1 MEPSVER
8 VPRFEIS
15 IGCLDQ
21 VGVPPVLSDTE
32 IRAPKPAEKPYKKH
46 DTKALFMLVKPN
58 GAKLW
63 RFKYAIAGVPKG
75 ISLGIYPDVSLKR
88 ARGKRDDARGDWS

>member
-1 MEPSVER
+1 VEARSITLLERPALEP
-8 VPRFEIS
+8 
-15 IGCLDQ
+15 
-21 VGVPPVLSDTE
+21 
-32 IRAPKPAEKPYKKH
+32 PKPVELEFARDTYKKH

-88 ARGKRDDARGDWS
+88 AREKRDDARGD

>member
-1 MEPSVER
+1 L
-8 VPRFEIS
+8 
-15 IGCLDQ
+15 GYLDE
-21 VGVPPVLSDTE
+21 VRAPPVLSDTE
-32 IRAPKPAEKPYKKH
+32 IRALKAAEKPYKKH

-63 RFKYAIAGVPKG
+63 RFKYAIAGVPRG

-88 ARGKRDDARGDWS
+88 AREKRDDARGD